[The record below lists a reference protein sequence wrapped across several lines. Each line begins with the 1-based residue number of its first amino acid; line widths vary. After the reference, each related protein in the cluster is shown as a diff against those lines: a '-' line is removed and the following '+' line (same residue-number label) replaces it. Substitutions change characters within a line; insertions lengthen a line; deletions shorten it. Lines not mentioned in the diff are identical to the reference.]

1 MWNDKTRESIEFGN
15 TVHEDLSLITSQKD
29 IEKAIQTAVE
39 NGLITLEQKEDIQ
52 NTITN
57 IVFHPELTDFFNPE
71 YKIINERTLICQ
83 NATLKPDK
91 VVLKPNH
98 QALLLDYKT
107 GKRSEE
113 RRVGKKNKCQ

>member
-1 MWNDKTRESIEFGN
+1 
-15 TVHEDLSLITSQKD
+15 
-29 IEKAIQTAVE
+29 
-39 NGLITLEQKEDIQ
+39 
-52 NTITN
+52 N

-71 YKIINERTLICQ
+71 YKIFNERTLICQ

-107 GKRSEE
+107 GKKEE
-113 RRVGKKNKCQ
+113 KYKLQLQNYANVLHDMGFVVTQKTLVYIGKEIELMNEIGRASCRERVYISVDGGSLRNMKKE